1 MPLCKQRKHCK
12 HSFSSVGLLAWLAQK
27 TNLLYLGALPL
38 SKTKLNFQICGN
50 KLLENDCNTVKQVS
64 VLLIVKV
71 NF

>member
-12 HSFSSVGLLAWLAQK
+12 HSFSSVGLLAWGPCWLAQK

-50 KLLENDCNTVKQVS
+50 KLLENDCNTVEQVS
-64 VLLIVKV
+64 
-71 NF
+71 F